1 MIKRSFF
8 IAITSLLLIGFM
20 YTSIWQ
26 ISPPTTWGTRLSNA
40 LDFHEEGVWF
50 YDRNHQ
56 LMNVIQNQ
64 EAPRILPMS
73 FDQLSPHLINA
84 LVCLE
89 DQSFYE
95 HFGVPLRGVLR
106 ASWINLK
113 AGRFMAGGSGITQQ
127 VVKMFRGRSR
137 GLSSKIK
144 EAQYAIWLDHAF
156 SKNQIIATYLNYAHY
171 GSNLVG
177 IWQASRQYFNTDPHL
192 LSLAQATYLASLP
205 HAPTRLSPRTDLMRA
220 IPRQRAALQ
229 CLRQRNMINASEYT
243 RAIEEPITL
252 TTSAPSLSALHLTES
267 LAYGELASMIQP
279 RKQHINKANKVH
291 LTLDATLQNTVQ
303 EIIIKYAQAH
313 ESQGLRQIAAVGL
326 SVKTGEALFWVGSR
340 DYHHHDA
347 GQVDHILGQRLPG
360 STLKPFLYGLALDN
374 GFELNSLLPD
384 RPIYFKTP
392 QGQYR
397 PQNYD
402 HKHRGEVPLMSSLAM
417 SLNVPSVWLL
427 NQCGIEPFLQQLRV
441 AGLHTLDQDALHY
454 GLGLSLGD
462 GDVRLIDLVN
472 AYRGLA
478 HNGTSS
484 PWQVIMGSDAHHD
497 SLADQHSSRFMSPR
511 AAQAILQVLSN
522 RTLRAPSFGN
532 ESALN
537 LPFPAAVKTG
547 TSQGYSNAWTI
558 GLSSEIAVG
567 VWVLPHIGAKL
578 SGAMIAAP
586 LWQEIMLHIN
596 TLNPKKAF
604 NTDALRANDKES
616 LANLMILENS
626 THQASYLPRSP
637 NHLSQHGSVDKTRQM
652 QVDSIPKIE
661 LLTPPQ
667 GAVYNY
673 LPQRNID
680 DNHLRAEV
688 RLTGLSQKRLNHDK
702 EHSIVWR
709 WNGSIIEVRSPHEL
723 SLWID
728 PWKSL
733 LSNQTLCVE
742 LWRVFTP
749 KPIRLQRN
757 CATFTVNHPEPYKP
771 R

>member
-1 MIKRSFF
+1 
-8 IAITSLLLIGFM
+8 M

-26 ISPPTTWGTRLSNA
+26 ISPPTTWGNRLSNA
-40 LDFHEEGVWF
+40 LDFHEEGMWF

-56 LMNVIQNQ
+56 LINVIQNQ
-64 EAPRILPMS
+64 ENARILPMS
-73 FDQLSPHLINA
+73 FDQISPHLINA

-127 VVKMFRGRSR
+127 VIKMFRGRSR

-156 SKNQIIATYLNYAHY
+156 SKKQIIATYLNYAHY

-177 IWQASRQYFNTDPHL
+177 VWQATQQYFATDPNR
-192 LSLAQATYLASLP
+192 LSLAQAAYIASLP
-205 HAPTRLSPRTDLMRA
+205 HAPTRFSPRKDLTRA

-229 CLRQRNMINASEYT
+229 CLRQQNMIDENEYA
-243 RAIEEPITL
+243 RAIDEPITL
-252 TTSAPSLSALHLTES
+252 STSPSSLSALHLTES
-267 LAYGELASMIQP
+267 IVFGELTSTIHAPWQP
-279 RKQHINKANKVH
+279 IKTTNKVQ
-291 LTLDATLQNTVQ
+291 LTIDATLQNTVQ
-303 EIIIKYAQAH
+303 NIVEKYAQVH
-313 ESQGLRQIAAVGL
+313 ESQGLRQVAVVGL

-360 STLKPFLYGLALDN
+360 STLKPFLYGLALDK
-374 GFELNSLLPD
+374 GFELDSLLPD

-392 QGQYR
+392 RGQYR

-402 HKHRGEVPLMSSLAM
+402 HKHRGKVPLMSSLAM

-478 HNGTSS
+478 HNGRSS
-484 PWQVIMGSDAHHD
+484 PWQVIMGSGTDND
-497 SLADQHSSRFMSPR
+497 SLTDQNSSRFMSAR

-522 RTLRAPSFGN
+522 RTLRAPSFGK

-567 VWVLPHIGAKL
+567 VWVLPHTGAKL

-586 LWQEIMLHIN
+586 LWQELMLYFHRSKS
-596 TLNPKKAF
+596 TKAF
-604 NTDALRANDKES
+604 RTDALRANDKRTLAS
-616 LANLMILENS
+616 LMVLENS
-626 THQASYLPRSP
+626 THQASYSPRGST
-637 NHLSQHGSVDKTRQM
+637 HLNQHNSVDMPMQM
-652 QVDSIPKIE
+652 KLNTIPKIK

-673 LPQRNID
+673 LPQRNKH
-680 DNHLRAEV
+680 DNQLRAEV
-688 RLTGLSQKRLNHDK
+688 RLNGLSKKSLIHD
-702 EHSIVWR
+702 EEYSIAWY
-709 WNGSIIEVRSPHEL
+709 WNGSIINVNSPHEL
-723 SLWID
+723 SIWID
-728 PWKSL
+728 PWKSP

-742 LWRVFTP
+742 LWRALTP
-749 KPIRLQRN
+749 KPIRVQRN
-757 CATFTVNHPEPYKP
+757 CTAFKVNHPPFYE
-771 R
+771 